1 MTAIFLLG
9 LYVSISV
16 VILKSPL
23 KGEMCHYLHQNGET
37 VAAFDLCDP
46 DNLHGLVIQNN
57 RRFEVI
63 PLNSRLKRMLDLWK
77 NGTKYGLE
85 LLSRYNIGKYVAG

>member
-1 MTAIFLLG
+1 MLFDISKSLL
-9 LYVSISV
+9 
-16 VILKSPL
+16 KE
-23 KGEMCHYLHQNGET
+23 EMCHYLHQDGET

-57 RRFEVI
+57 RRYEVI

-77 NGTKYGLE
+77 NGTKYVLE
-85 LLSRYNIGKYVAG
+85 LLLRYNIGKYVAG

>member
-1 MTAIFLLG
+1 MTSLQCYLSPPIF
-9 LYVSISV
+9 V
-16 VILKSPL
+16 VILKSLL
-23 KGEMCHYLHQNGET
+23 KKEMCHYLHQDGGT

-57 RRFEVI
+57 RRYEVI

-77 NGTKYGLE
+77 NGTKYVLGLQC
-85 LLSRYNIGKYVAG
+85 RHQ